1 MDNFS
6 FYRPTTPQQ
15 AVGLLDNKWG
25 TAELLG
31 GGTDLVSRQKEYIAR
46 PKKVISLRDVAGLD
60 HIEQSRGWPMQFT
73 VGAGARLAML
83 AAHPGLKGTALGQ
96 AAAEIAGPQIRNM
109 GTLGGSL
116 CQRN

>member
-31 GGTDLVSRQKEYIAR
+31 GGTDLVSRQKEYISR
-46 PKKVISLRDVAGLD
+46 PKKVVSLRDVAGLD
-60 HIEQSRGWPMQFT
+60 KIEQSRGWPMTF
-73 VGAGARLAML
+73 VIGAGATL
-83 AAHPGLKGTALGQ
+83 AALAEHSGVKGTALGQ
-96 AAAEIAGPQIRNM
+96 AAAEVAGPQIR
-109 GTLGGSL
+109 
-116 CQRN
+116 